1 MNVLRQDVDALNAI
15 LTVKINPEDY
25 QPKVKAA
32 VEKYRRTAKIPGF
45 RPGHVPQG
53 LIQKQYGKAFL
64 AEELNKLANDAIYNF
79 IRESK
84 IDILGNPI
92 PKENMDV
99 VGSFDQPTDFEF
111 AFEVGLTPAF
121 ELPVNDKSKFDFYTV
136 NVDQALIDKQVGDLQ
151 RRYGKLTSLDT
162 VGEKDMV
169 IGKFEELNED
179 GSVKEDGISHSTT
192 ISLEFL
198 DDKKSEKLLVDKK
211 VNETFEL
218 DPNAVSKGDKDKA
231 TLLGVKEEDLATIGT
246 KFQFTITDIKR
257 IEHAALD
264 EFLFEKLYL
273 DGEVKTEED
282 LRNRVKSDLESM
294 FSKDSERILTRDV
307 YQYLI
312 NETKVEF
319 PEEFL
324 KRWIKLASEK
334 PIGDEDLDKEFDAYL
349 KSLKWQLIQ
358 TKIFKDNNIQLNT
371 QEVLEY
377 TKSLLVGNYSQ
388 YGIPAPDDAELTE
401 TAKRLL
407 KDKEQANGIYDR
419 LAEQKLTGFFKNT
432 VKLNTKAISYDEFV
446 EIASKSY

>member
-1 MNVLRQDVDALNAI
+1 M
-15 LTVKINPEDY
+15 
-25 QPKVKAA
+25 
-32 VEKYRRTAKIPGF
+32 
-45 RPGHVPQG
+45 
-53 LIQKQYGKAFL
+53 
-64 AEELNKLANDAIYNF
+64 
-79 IRESK
+79 
-84 IDILGNPI
+84 
-92 PKENMDV
+92 
-99 VGSFDQPTDFEF
+99 
-111 AFEVGLTPAF
+111 
-121 ELPVNDKSKFDFYTV
+121 
-136 NVDQALIDKQVGDLQ
+136 
-151 RRYGKLTSLDT
+151 
-162 VGEKDMV
+162 
-169 IGKFEELNED
+169 
-179 GSVKEDGISHSTT
+179 
-192 ISLEFL
+192 
-198 DDKKSEKLLVDKK
+198 
-211 VNETFEL
+211 
-218 DPNAVSKGDKDKA
+218 
-231 TLLGVKEEDLATIGT
+231 
-246 KFQFTITDIKR
+246 
-257 IEHAALD
+257 
-264 EFLFEKLYL
+264 
-273 DGEVKTEED
+273 DGEVKSEED

-334 PIGDEDLDKEFDAYL
+334 PITDEDLEKEFDAYL

>member
-1 MNVLRQDVDALNAI
+1 MNVLRQDVDALNAT

-25 QPKVKAA
+25 QPKVKAV

-79 IRESK
+79 ITESK

-111 AFEVGLTPAF
+111 TFEIGLSPTL

-151 RRYGKLTSLDT
+151 RRYGKLTSVDT

-169 IGKFEELNED
+169 IGKFEGLNED

-257 IEHAALD
+257 MELAALD
-264 EFLFEKLYL
+264 EFLFEKLYM

-358 TKIFKDNNIQLNT
+358 TKIFKDNNIQLNN

-419 LAEQKLTGFFKNT
+419 LAEQKLTEFFKNT

>member
-79 IRESK
+79 ITESK

-257 IEHAALD
+257 MELAALD
-264 EFLFEKLYL
+264 EFLFEKLYM

-419 LAEQKLTGFFKNT
+419 LAEQKLTEFFKNT